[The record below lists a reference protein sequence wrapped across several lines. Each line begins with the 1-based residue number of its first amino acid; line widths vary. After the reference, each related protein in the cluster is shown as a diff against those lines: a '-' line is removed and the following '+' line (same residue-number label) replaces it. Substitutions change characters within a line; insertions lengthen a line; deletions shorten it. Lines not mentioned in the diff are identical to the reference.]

1 MEYNG
6 QIMNSNDY
14 IDTICKDSE
23 WMGELEI
30 SALSIIYNVNI
41 ILFRKNFNNEI
52 DIINKYGDFNDNDK
66 LLFTLYY
73 INDNHFNVLYKNDI
87 SVDNLFNNI
96 YLKEKNIIT
105 STKNNNNEIKFKY
118 DDEKKR

>member
-1 MEYNG
+1 
-6 QIMNSNDY
+6 MNSNDY